1 MKDKPERKSTHVTSR
16 GTTDSK
22 LADARLREYEKLVE
36 NLEEK
41 IVVVDR
47 DYRYLLANRAFLK
60 YHGMQ
65 REQVVGRTAAE
76 ILDPDVFDRVVKPK
90 LEECFQGKV
99 VRYELTY
106 SYPEIGERV
115 LAISYFPIEG
125 PAGVDRVACISRDIT
140 EQKQAEELFWQR
152 ERQLANAQHLAHVG
166 SWSWELKSNTLTWS
180 DELYRIF
187 GVQPNDFTP
196 SFEEFLSRLHPQD
209 RDSIAQSLK
218 DCLTNRKPFSHYE
231 RILLNNGEVRVLHS
245 SGNVVCD
252 EQGQPLRMFGACQ
265 DITEQHRVAEALS
278 KAEQKYRDIFEN
290 ADEGIFQSTPEGH
303 YIAANP
309 ALARMHGFD
318 SPEELIQSRTDI
330 SQQTYVDPE
339 RRREFKRLVEEQ
351 GTVRGF
357 ELQAFRKDGSRIWT
371 SVNARAVRDEQ
382 GRILYYEGTAQDISE
397 RKQVET
403 ALRKSEQEIRLFN
416 LATNDMFWNWDFATG
431 KVVRSTGFERV
442 FGYSESEI
450 EPSINWWKER
460 LHPDD
465 NERVLSIFQAALRR
479 GAKACSYEYRF
490 RRHDGSYAA
499 ISDRAYFVRDESGN
513 VVHAMGAMTDI
524 TERKRAEEA
533 VRDSEKRHRDI
544 FDLAPVG
551 IYQSRRDGTLI
562 TANHAMAEMLGYESV
577 DELLGINLA
586 QDVYLNPNDRVR
598 IIAELDEGLSGDL
611 EIEWKK
617 KDGSPLWVQVTAHTI
632 GSPDNERFEGF
643 VRDVSEQKRAEVALR
658 ESEERYRDLVENSHE
673 LICTHNLDGLV
684 LSANP
689 AAAAAL
695 GYDLDEFVG
704 KKCIRD
710 ILAPEVRH
718 QFDEYMARLR
728 KDGATGGIMLVQ
740 TMSGETRLWEY
751 YNSLRTEGVGAPVVR
766 GMARDITEERRAQKA
781 LRESE
786 ERYRE
791 LFENS
796 KDALYV
802 HDLGGRY
809 TSFNHAAEQLSGFSR
824 DEIIGKHFSNFVAP
838 GSLKEVRKNFCKKL
852 DEENVTTY
860 EIDLVRK
867 DRRRVPVEVSSRLIY
882 ENGKPIGVQG
892 VARDITD
899 RKRAQQA
906 LRTYS
911 QRLIEAQEAERQVIA
926 RELHDEIGQ
935 VLTAVRINL
944 QSLQR
949 SDPGD
954 SLLSPIDDSL
964 VIVDEALD
972 RVRELS
978 LNLRPSLLDNLGLAS
993 ALRWYVDRYARRSG
1007 IVADL
1012 KSEVEDGCRL
1022 RVELETACF
1031 RIVQEALTNVARHAQ
1046 ATHVSVCLTR
1056 SNGNLDLR
1064 IRDNGVGFA
1073 VDELLHNSPSTAA
1086 LGLRGME
1093 ERAVAVLGEFKI
1105 DSAVMRGTEV
1115 SVLFPLK
1122 NGR

>member
-1 MKDKPERKSTHVTSR
+1 MKDKPERESIHVASR
-16 GTTDSK
+16 GAMDSK
-22 LADARLREYEKLVE
+22 LAEDRLREYEELVE
-36 NLEEK
+36 NLEEM
-41 IVVVDR
+41 IVMVGR

-60 YHGMQ
+60 YRGMQ
-65 REQVVGRTAAE
+65 RDQVVGRAKAE
-76 ILDPDVFDRVVKPK
+76 ILDRDVFDRVVKPK
-90 LEECFQGKV
+90 LDECFQGKV

-106 SYPEIGERV
+106 CFPDIGERV
-115 LAISYFPIEG
+115 LAISYFPIES
-125 PAGVDRVACISRDIT
+125 PTGVDRVACVSRDIT
-140 EQKQAEELFWQR
+140 EQKQAEELHRQS
-152 ERQLANAQHLAHVG
+152 ESQLANAQHLAHLG
-166 SWSWELKSNTLTWS
+166 SWNWELKSNILTWS
-180 DELYRIF
+180 DELYSIF
-187 GVQPNDFTP
+187 GVQPNEFTP
-196 SFEEFLSRLHPQD
+196 SFEEFMSRLHPED
-209 RDSIAQSLK
+209 RDSIAQSIK
-218 DCLTNRKPFSHYE
+218 DCLTNREPFSHYE

-265 DITEQHRVAEALS
+265 DITEQHRVAEALG

-290 ADEGIFQSTPEGH
+290 ADEGIFQSTPEGQ

-318 SPEELIQSRTDI
+318 SPEELIQCRSDI
-330 SQQTYVDPE
+330 SQQIYVDPE
-339 RRREFKRLVEEQ
+339 RRREFKRLLEQ
-351 GTVRGF
+351 HGTVRGF
-357 ELQAFRKDGSRIWT
+357 ELQTYRKDGSKIWV

-382 GRILYYEGTAQDISE
+382 GTIRYYEGTAQDISE
-397 RKQVET
+397 RKQVEA
-403 ALRKSEQEIRLFN
+403 ALRKSEQELRLFN

-431 KVVRSTGFERV
+431 KVVRSSGFERV

-465 NERVLSIFQAALRR
+465 NERVLSVFQAALERE
-479 GAKACSYEYRF
+479 GKACSYEYRF
-490 RRHDGSYAA
+490 RRYDGSYAA
-499 ISDRAYFVRDESGN
+499 ISDRAYIVRDESGN
-513 VVHAMGAMTDI
+513 AVHAMGAMTDI

-533 VRDSEKRHRDI
+533 MRDSEKRHRDI

-562 TANHAMAEMLGYESV
+562 TANNAMAEMLGYQSV
-577 DELLGINLA
+577 DELLRINLA
-586 QDVYLNPNDRVR
+586 RDVYLNPNDRER
-598 IIAELDEGLSGDL
+598 IIAELDEGLPGDL

-617 KDGSPLWVQVTAHTI
+617 KDGSPLWVQVAAHTI
-632 GSPDNERFEGF
+632 AGPDNDFEGF
-643 VRDVSEQKRAEVALR
+643 VRDVSEQKRAEAALR

-673 LICTHNLDGLV
+673 LICTHDLHGLV

-718 QFDEYMARLR
+718 QFDEYMARLL
-728 KDGATGGIMLVQ
+728 KDGATRGSMLVQ
-740 TMSGETRLWEY
+740 TMTGETRIWEY

-791 LFENS
+791 LFENA

-809 TSFNHAAEQLSGFSR
+809 TSFNHAAEQLSGFTR

-838 GSLKEVRKNFCKKL
+838 GSLKDVRKNFCKKL
-852 DEENVTTY
+852 DEESETTY

-949 SDPGD
+949 SDDKD

-1012 KSEVEDGCRL
+1012 KSDVEDGCRL

-1046 ATHVSVCLTR
+1046 ATHVSVRLTR
-1056 SNGNLDLR
+1056 VNGNLDLR
-1064 IRDNGVGFA
+1064 ISDNGVGFA
-1073 VDELLHNSPSTAA
+1073 VDELLNNSPSTSA

-1093 ERAVAVLGEFKI
+1093 ERAVAVLGELRI
-1105 DSAVMRGTEV
+1105 DSSFMRGTEV
-1115 SVLFPLK
+1115 SVLFPLR